1 MMQYNNVSATMEI
14 SASGWRFL
22 SLPPSFLAFPYQC
35 DVVVDKNVKTFTMP
49 IVLPFIWKRTT
60 YFSPYQ
66 SLIYVTVY
74 VYLYC

>member
-1 MMQYNNVSATMEI
+1 MEI

-22 SLPPSFLAFPYQC
+22 SLPPRSLLSLISAMLWWTRML
-35 DVVVDKNVKTFTMP
+35 KTFTMS
-49 IVLPFIWKRTT
+49 IVLSFIWKRTT